1 MDCLSTAPY
10 LTSNTHEPGEMTPL
24 LQMPATERV
33 DEPFDPFPG
42 VELPQLQ
49 QIDAAALAAITDL
62 YRQVLPSG
70 GAILDL
76 MSGWVSHLPP
86 EVDYARVVGVGLNA
100 CELAENPFLDEW
112 RVQDL
117 NRTPRLPFAAGEF
130 DGAALC
136 VSVQHLTRPA
146 EVIREV
152 GRVLKPGAPLVV
164 TFSERCRPARAI
176 GCWCLLDEAGHL
188 CLIAHHFAE
197 AGNWGDIRCLDRTPP
212 GGGHPLYA
220 VIGRSL
226 GPWPPGSDN

>member
-1 MDCLSTAPY
+1 MDWASGHPYVKPNRLERGDMALLPTTAPAN
-10 LTSNTHEPGEMTPL
+10 LVVQSEASAAFEFARASQT
-24 LQMPATERV
+24 
-33 DEPFDPFPG
+33 
-42 VELPQLQ
+42 
-49 QIDAAALAAITDL
+49 DAAAIAAVTTL
-62 YRQVLPSG
+62 YREVMPPG

-86 EVDYARVVGVGLNA
+86 EIPYSRVVGIGLNP

-117 NRTPRLPFAAGEF
+117 NRNPHLPFADHEF

-152 GRVLKPGAPLVV
+152 GRVLKPDAPLVV
-164 TFSERCRPARAI
+164 TFSERCRPTRAI
-176 GCWCLLDEAGHL
+176 GCWCLHDDAGHL

-197 AGNWGDIRCLDRTPP
+197 AGNWGDIRCLDRTPS
-212 GGGHPLYA
+212 GGGDPLYA

-226 GPWPPGSDN
+226 GR

>member
-1 MDCLSTAPY
+1 MDCPRIAPY
-10 LTSNTHEPGEMTPL
+10 LTQNRQETGEMTLLRTTAVTRADEFLDPASGTAPL
-24 LQMPATERV
+24 RH
-33 DEPFDPFPG
+33 
-42 VELPQLQ
+42 
-49 QIDAAALAAITDL
+49 IDNAAIAAITDL
-62 YRQVLPSG
+62 YREILPMG
-70 GAILDL
+70 GALLDL

-86 EVDYARVVGVGLNA
+86 EIHYSRVVGVGLNP

-117 NRTPRLPFAAGEF
+117 NRNPRLPFSAGEF

-164 TFSERCRPARAI
+164 TFSERCRPTRAI
-176 GCWCLLDEAGHL
+176 GCWCLLDDAGHL

-212 GGGHPLYA
+212 GGGDPLYA

-226 GPWPPGSDN
+226 GRWPVASDD